1 MTVKSVVVVPQ
12 PAGAYMDIVS
22 STKDEGLLEVLREGK
37 TVVIDPGFF
46 SSLLIGWLW
55 KRGGFVI
62 TLLELA

>member
-46 SSLLIGWLW
+46 SVDWVALEEG
-55 KRGGFVI
+55 RFVI